1 MPRASAKKRRGR
13 NALIDD
19 ITMNI
24 RADELIRSALAED
37 VTNEDVSTAC
47 ILRERTEGQADLLCK
62 QEGVIAGL
70 PVFARVFTLLDAQT
84 KVTFFAKDG
93 DRVKKGQK
101 LAEVRGDMRA
111 ILTGE
116 RTALNYLQRMSGIAT
131 YTANVVK
138 LLEGSTLRLVDT
150 RKTTP
155 NMRIFEK
162 YAVRVGGG
170 GNHRYNLSDAILL
183 KDNHI
188 GAAGGVKAAVA
199 MAKAYAPFTMKIEVE
214 TETLDMV
221 KDAVEAG
228 ADIIMLDN
236 MTHEQMKEA
245 VEYIAHRA
253 VVEISGN
260 VTAES
265 IARIKDIGADIVS
278 SGALTHSAPILD
290 VSLKNL
296 HPVH

>member
-1 MPRASAKKRRGR
+1 M
-13 NALIDD
+13 IDD

-236 MTHEQMKEA
+236 MTHEQMKTA